1 VFGIQGWHQ
10 LSESLRHRLAHRY
23 QEMKFFTLLVVIPWV
38 LTRILKHW
46 MDYRHSR
53 EPKLDAESEIERAL
67 NDDMANKRFEST
79 WNLIADEEKES
90 RKNPRWRTPEE
101 MLVEEQLERKHG
113 PWKPTIPGFL
123 HDDAR

>member
-1 VFGIQGWHQ
+1 
-10 LSESLRHRLAHRY
+10 
-23 QEMKFFTLLVVIPWV
+23 MKFIILLVLIPWV
-38 LTRILKHW
+38 LTRMLKHW

-53 EPKLDAESEIERAL
+53 EPKLHEESALEKAL

-113 PWKPTIPGFL
+113 TWKPTIPSVL